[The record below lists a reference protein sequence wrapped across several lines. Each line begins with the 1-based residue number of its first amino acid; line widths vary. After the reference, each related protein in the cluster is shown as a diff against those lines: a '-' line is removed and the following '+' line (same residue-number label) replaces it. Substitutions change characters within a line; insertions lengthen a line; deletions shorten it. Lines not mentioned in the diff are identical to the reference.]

1 MAKFVLNVYHHRLK
15 EHIAMRLADKNNAET
30 YLDNLYSLYSQ
41 TVKLTGEL
49 SHFNLGESILFDWIG
64 WCTGLHSLG
73 SPMLPLC
80 HFLCYII
87 SHFQSPIALFIMFR

>member
-49 SHFNLGESILFDWIG
+49 SHFNLGESN
-64 WCTGLHSLG
+64 G
-73 SPMLPLC
+73 SHLSRSGSKFYM
-80 HFLCYII
+80 
-87 SHFQSPIALFIMFR
+87 S

>member
-1 MAKFVLNVYHHRLK
+1 MNCLCHFHSLPQVMAKFVLNVYHHRLK

-49 SHFNLGESILFDWIG
+49 SHFNLGES
-64 WCTGLHSLG
+64 TG
-73 SPMLPLC
+73 
-80 HFLCYII
+80 
-87 SHFQSPIALFIMFR
+87 

>member
-49 SHFNLGESILFDWIG
+49 SHFNLGEWVYWLNVEYLI
-64 WCTGLHSLG
+64 
-73 SPMLPLC
+73 
-80 HFLCYII
+80 HFLCDII
-87 SHFQSPIALFIMFR
+87 FNHPAQSD